1 MLASLVRRTVRS
13 GWRLLLLV
21 DEAEELLVVG
31 RTDASVLAR
40 LRRVILQGAARCAP

>member
-31 RTDASVLAR
+31 RSDASVLPSCGVSAR
-40 LRRVILQGAARCAP
+40 AAARCAP